1 MSFIVEIATKVQ
13 NDASIFKTLKRSVFS
28 LIVYKNLSFAPKRAY
43 DVHRLQKAFTQ
54 RPLYDFTLCVDF
66 QSKYKP
72 K

>member
-28 LIVYKNLSFAPKRAY
+28 LIVYKNLSFAPKRAH

-54 RPLYDFTLCVDF
+54 RPLYDLN
-66 QSKYKP
+66 YP
-72 K
+72 KCGFPI